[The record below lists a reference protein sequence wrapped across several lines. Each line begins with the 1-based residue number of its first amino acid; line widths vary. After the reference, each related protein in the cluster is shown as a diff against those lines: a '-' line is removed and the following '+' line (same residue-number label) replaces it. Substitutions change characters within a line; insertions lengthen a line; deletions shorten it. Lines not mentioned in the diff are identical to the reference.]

1 VSDPGSE
8 PLDGERHGGRPR
20 PRITRRAGRQ
30 ILNALPV
37 DSETAIERARQIEA
51 AVHPDFRRAIVAF
64 IGAIACLV
72 AGLSLGDGVYD
83 PRVSRKLIIVG
94 LTAGFVALGVLA
106 VRSAANQMA
115 RVIRSRGAPAAGG
128 TVRLL
133 VTLTGYL
140 LVLVVALGMLAVPL
154 GKLLVGGAITGV
166 VVGIAAQQSLGN
178 IFAGLLII
186 LSRPF
191 AIGDEIRVR
200 SGAMGGPIDG
210 RVIALSL
217 IYTTLETDEGP
228 VQLPNLGLLSSAVGP
243 RPPAEPPPAL
253 GDEPKVE

>member
-1 VSDPGSE
+1 LTEPDRPG
-8 PLDGERHGGRPR
+8 PGRRRPR
-20 PRITRRAGRQ
+20 GRFSRRAGRQ
-30 ILNALPV
+30 LLNALPV
-37 DSETAIERARQIEA
+37 DSEQALERARQLEA
-51 AVHPDFRRAIVAF
+51 AVHPDFRRAIVAA
-64 IGAIACLV
+64 IGAIACMV
-72 AGLSLGDGVYD
+72 AALSLGNGIYD
-83 PRVSRKLIIVG
+83 PRVSRKLIISG
-94 LTAGFVALGVLA
+94 LTVAFLVLA
-106 VRSAANQMA
+106 VLAIRSTASQIA
-115 RVIRSRGAPAAGG
+115 RSIRSRGAPAAGG

-133 VTLTGYL
+133 ITLVGYVIVL
-140 LVLVVALGMLAVPL
+140 LIALGMLAVPL

-186 LSRPF
+186 LARPF

-200 SGAMGGPIDG
+200 SGALGGPIDG

-243 RPPAEPPPAL
+243 RPPDPLPEPE
-253 GDEPKVE
+253 DEGVDPKP